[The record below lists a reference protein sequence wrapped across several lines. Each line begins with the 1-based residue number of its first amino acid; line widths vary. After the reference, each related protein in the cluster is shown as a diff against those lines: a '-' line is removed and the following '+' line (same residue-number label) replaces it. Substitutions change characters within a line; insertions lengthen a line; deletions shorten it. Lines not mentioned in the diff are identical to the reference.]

1 MCVRVRMCMPGA
13 CMHVR
18 VHAAMHGRCVTRAR
32 AMPAPIIQTGSPDET
47 PLAQVRP
54 RPDRRLAA
62 PESAHCPF
70 LLSAA
75 KVWPQRKAC
84 RVTQASRARVCTT
97 HIPSMPKA
105 ERRPQDELSSRR
117 SRSTSSLQGNKVPPQ
132 RSRMHAVDMP
142 CSGFFLTAPR
152 LDCAPAF
159 AVDAAMDEGP
169 PPAPRWRPSL
179 SSSLRRPSSL
189 LPKPDPELVA
199 AAEAASETA
208 GAHAATAS
216 ASLDDLLLGRI
227 SIAAA
232 AAASAA
238 AAAAADKAW
247 AASEAARASQ
257 GPVRLPAADALS
269 PAAQPQA
276 RRAALDPGRPRQ
288 REVSKAAAADSKAAA
303 RRVPGRR
310 SRLEPRN

>member
-1 MCVRVRMCMPGA
+1 MEKSPKWPTPGFQKSTGDQL
-13 CMHVR
+13 VES
-18 VHAAMHGRCVTRAR
+18 GWK
-32 AMPAPIIQTGSPDET
+32 PA
-47 PLAQVRP
+47 VFC
-54 RPDRRLAA
+54 
-62 PESAHCPF
+62 ESSLISHQGQ
-70 LLSAA
+70 
-75 KVWPQRKAC
+75 PQRKAC
-84 RVTQASRARVCTT
+84 RVTRARVCTT

-257 GPVRLPAADALS
+257 GPVRLPAADALA

-303 RRVPGRR
+303 KVPGRR
-310 SRLEPRN
+310 RRVEQPA

>member
-1 MCVRVRMCMPGA
+1 
-13 CMHVR
+13 
-18 VHAAMHGRCVTRAR
+18 
-32 AMPAPIIQTGSPDET
+32 MPAPIIQEKW
-47 PLAQVRP
+47 LAPTR
-54 RPDRRLAA
+54 
-62 PESAHCPF
+62 
-70 LLSAA
+70 SAA
-75 KVWPQRKAC
+75 FITHQSLSGLSQRK
-84 RVTQASRARVCTT
+84 RASSTAAGWARVCTT

-132 RSRMHAVDMP
+132 RSRMHAVDVP

-159 AVDAAMDEGP
+159 AADAAMDEGP
-169 PPAPRWRPSL
+169 PPAPRWRPSS
-179 SSSLRRPSSL
+179 SSSLRRPSSQ

-208 GAHAATAS
+208 GALAATAS

-257 GPVRLPAADALS
+257 GPVRLPAADALA

-276 RRAALDPGRPRQ
+276 RRAALAPGRPRQ
-288 REVSKAAAADSKAAA
+288 REVSHPAAADSKALAK
-303 RRVPGRR
+303 VPGRR
-310 SRLEPRN
+310 RVELSN

>member
-1 MCVRVRMCMPGA
+1 MAKKFVAANGSGA
-13 CMHVR
+13 R
-18 VHAAMHGRCVTRAR
+18 
-32 AMPAPIIQTGSPDET
+32 QLGS
-47 PLAQVRP
+47 LR
-54 RPDRRLAA
+54 
-62 PESAHCPF
+62 
-70 LLSAA
+70 
-75 KVWPQRKAC
+75 
-84 RVTQASRARVCTT
+84 TT

-105 ERRPQDELSSRR
+105 EHRPQDKLSSRR

-132 RSRMHAVDMP
+132 RSRMHAVDNG
-142 CSGFFLTAPR
+142 SFFLTAPR
-152 LDCAPAF
+152 LDSAPAF
-159 AVDAAMDEGP
+159 AVDAAMDESP
-169 PPAPRWRPSL
+169 PPAPRWRPSS

-208 GAHAATAS
+208 GALAATAS
-216 ASLDDLLLGRI
+216 ASLEDLLLGRI

-257 GPVRLPAADALS
+257 GPVRLPAADALA

-276 RRAALDPGRPRQ
+276 RKAALEAGRPRQ
-288 REVSKAAAADSKAAA
+288 REAAADSKAAA
-303 RRVPGRR
+303 KVPGRTR
-310 SRLEPRN
+310 VELCN

>member
-1 MCVRVRMCMPGA
+1 MQVTRVRCPPRSFRTGWAKLLMRRSGL
-13 CMHVR
+13 
-18 VHAAMHGRCVTRAR
+18 AR
-32 AMPAPIIQTGSPDET
+32 NG
-47 PLAQVRP
+47 
-54 RPDRRLAA
+54 
-62 PESAHCPF
+62 PF
-70 LLSAA
+70 LSPT
-75 KVWPQRKAC
+75 KFCRPQRKLPA
-84 RVTQASRARVCTT
+84 RHWARVCTT

-132 RSRMHAVDMP
+132 RSRMHDVDVP

-159 AVDAAMDEGP
+159 AADAAMDEGP
-169 PPAPRWRPSL
+169 PPAPRWRPSS
-179 SSSLRRPSSL
+179 SSSLRRPSSQ

-208 GAHAATAS
+208 GALAATAS

-257 GPVRLPAADALS
+257 GPVRLPAADALA

-276 RRAALDPGRPRQ
+276 RRAALAPGRPRQ
-288 REVSKAAAADSKAAA
+288 REALPAAADSKAAA
-303 RRVPGRR
+303 KVPGRR
-310 SRLEPRN
+310 RVELCN

>member
-1 MCVRVRMCMPGA
+1 
-13 CMHVR
+13 
-18 VHAAMHGRCVTRAR
+18 
-32 AMPAPIIQTGSPDET
+32 MPAPIIQDIISGRNSARERAASP
-47 PLAQVRP
+47 RW
-54 RPDRRLAA
+54 A
-62 PESAHCPF
+62 PFFITHQS
-70 LLSAA
+70 LSASNGSVPA
-75 KVWPQRKAC
+75 AGW
-84 RVTQASRARVCTT
+84 ARVCTT
-97 HIPSMPKA
+97 HMPSMPKA

-132 RSRMHAVDMP
+132 RSRMHAVDVP

-159 AVDAAMDEGP
+159 AADAAMDEGP
-169 PPAPRWRPSL
+169 PPAPRWRPSS
-179 SSSLRRPSSL
+179 SSSLRRPSSQ

-208 GAHAATAS
+208 GALAATAS

-227 SIAAA
+227 TIAAA

-257 GPVRLPAADALS
+257 GPVRLPAADALA

-276 RRAALDPGRPRQ
+276 RRAALAPGRPRQ
-288 REVSKAAAADSKAAA
+288 REALPAAADSKAAA
-303 RRVPGRR
+303 KVPGRR
-310 SRLEPRN
+310 RVELGN